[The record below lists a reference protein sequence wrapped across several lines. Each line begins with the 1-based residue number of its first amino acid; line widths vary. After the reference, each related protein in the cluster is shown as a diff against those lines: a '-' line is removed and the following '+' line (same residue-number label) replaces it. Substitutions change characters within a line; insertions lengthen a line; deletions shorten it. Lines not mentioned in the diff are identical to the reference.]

1 MQSLRAKERQL
12 VEERLNKKERWQLL
26 TEILEGLANEF
37 RGKVKVD
44 VRGKDG
50 RVDPVVIVVSG
61 EAGDCVGAQSVLG
74 NALFH

>member
-1 MQSLRAKERQL
+1 M
-12 VEERLNKKERWQLL
+12 L

-74 NALFH
+74 NALLH